1 MDEHE
6 AIRRLKQHDFRG
18 LESLVHDH
26 QLEAVRVAMLVTRD
40 RALAEDVV
48 QSSFVRVCEKIGQF
62 DDRRPFRPWFLRIV
76 TNAALK
82 AVTRGRRDISY
93 ERLATGATAA
103 GGRLLAADDPQEQA
117 ERSER
122 SAVLRAAVDGLSPE
136 QRVAIVLHYYL
147 GFKEREIASEV
158 GRPLGT
164 VKRRLHDARIRLRA
178 LLTRSLGHESRV
190 EPARSVPIVESR
202 GQGG

>member
-6 AIRRLKQHDFRG
+6 AIRRLKQHDLRG

-48 QSSFVRVCEKIGQF
+48 QSSFIRVCEKIGQF

-93 ERLATGATAA
+93 EMLAAGATAA
-103 GGRLLAADDPQEQA
+103 GGRLLAADPQEQA

-158 GRPLGT
+158 
-164 VKRRLHDARIRLRA
+164 
-178 LLTRSLGHESRV
+178 
-190 EPARSVPIVESR
+190 
-202 GQGG
+202 

>member
-6 AIRRLKQHDFRG
+6 AIRRLKQHDLRG

-26 QLEAVRVAMLVTRD
+26 QLEAVRVAMLVTRE

-62 DDRRPFRPWFLRIV
+62 DEGRTFRPWFLRIV

-82 AVTRGRRDISY
+82 AVTRGRREISY
-93 ERLATGATAA
+93 EMLAAEATGAGA
-103 GGRLLAADDPQEQA
+103 RLLAADDPQEQA

-122 SAVLRAAVDGLSPE
+122 VAVLRAAVDGLSPE

-147 GFKEREIASEV
+147 GFKEREIAGEV

-164 VKRRLHDARIRLRA
+164 VKRWLHDARIRLRA
-178 LLTRSLGHESRV
+178 LLARSLGHETRA

-202 GQGG
+202 SQGG

>member
-6 AIRRLKQHDFRG
+6 AIRRLKQHDLRG

-26 QLEAVRVAMLVTRD
+26 QLEAVRVAMLVTRE

-48 QSSFVRVCEKIGQF
+48 QNSFVRVCEKIEQF
-62 DDRRPFRPWFLRIV
+62 DARRPFRPWFLRIV

-82 AVTRGRRDISY
+82 AVTRGRREISY
-93 ERLATGATAA
+93 EMLAAEAIGAGA
-103 GGRLLAADDPQEQA
+103 RLLAADDPQEQA

-122 SAVLRAAVDGLSPE
+122 ASVLRAAVDGLSPE
-136 QRVAIVLHYYL
+136 QRAAIVLHYYL
-147 GFKEREIASEV
+147 GFKESEIAGQV

-164 VKRRLHDARIRLRA
+164 VKRRLHDARLRLRA
-178 LLTRSLGHESRV
+178 LLTRSLGHEPRA
-190 EPARSVPIVESR
+190 EPVPSVPIVDSR
-202 GQGG
+202 SQGG

>member
-6 AIRRLKQHDFRG
+6 AIRRLKQHDLRG

-48 QSSFVRVCEKIGQF
+48 QSSFVRVWEKIGQF
-62 DDRRPFRPWFLRIV
+62 DEGRPFRPWFLRIV

-93 ERLATGATAA
+93 EMLAAEATGAGA
-103 GGRLLAADDPQEQA
+103 RLLAADDPQEQA

-122 SAVLRAAVDGLSPE
+122 AAVLRAAVDGA
-136 QRVAIVLHYYL
+136 V
-147 GFKEREIASEV
+147 
-158 GRPLGT
+158 
-164 VKRRLHDARIRLRA
+164 
-178 LLTRSLGHESRV
+178 
-190 EPARSVPIVESR
+190 R
-202 GQGG
+202 G

>member
-6 AIRRLKQHDFRG
+6 AIRRLKQHDLRG

-62 DDRRPFRPWFLRIV
+62 DEGRPFRPWFLRIV

-93 ERLATGATAA
+93 DMLAAGATAA
-103 GGRLLAADDPQEQA
+103 GGRLLAADDPQEHA

-122 SAVLRAAVDGLSPE
+122 AGVLRAAVDGLSPE
-136 QRVAIVLHYYL
+136 ERAAVVLHYYL
-147 GFKEREIASEV
+147 GFKVSEIAGEG
-158 GRPLGT
+158 GRPVGT

-178 LLTRSLGHESRV
+178 LLARSLGHESRA

>member
-6 AIRRLKQHDFRG
+6 AIRRLKQHDLRG

-40 RALAEDVV
+40 RALADDVV
-48 QSSFVRVCEKIGQF
+48 QSAFIRVCEKIGQF

-93 ERLATGATAA
+93 EMLAAEATGAGA
-103 GGRLLAADDPQEQA
+103 RLLAADDPQEQA

-122 SAVLRAAVDGLSPE
+122 AAVLRSAVDGLSLE
-136 QRVAIVLHYYL
+136 QRAAIVLHYYL

-164 VKRRLHDARIRLRA
+164 IKRRLHDARIRLRA
-178 LLTRSLGHESRV
+178 LLTHSLGHESRA
-190 EPARSVPIVESR
+190 EPAPPVPIVESR

>member
-6 AIRRLKQHDFRG
+6 AIRRLKQHDLRG

-48 QSSFVRVCEKIGQF
+48 QSSFVRVCEKIGQY
-62 DDRRPFRPWFLRIV
+62 DERRTFRPWFLRIV

-93 ERLATGATAA
+93 EMLAA
-103 GGRLLAADDPQEQA
+103 GGREPAGCS
-117 ERSER
+117 RS
-122 SAVLRAAVDGLSPE
+122 V
-136 QRVAIVLHYYL
+136 RVSWCTCFHA
-147 GFKEREIASEV
+147 
-158 GRPLGT
+158 
-164 VKRRLHDARIRLRA
+164 RRRNRYA
-178 LLTRSLGHESRV
+178 RSLPDAV
-190 EPARSVPIVESR
+190 WT
-202 GQGG
+202 